1 MNEPL
6 NTAQVLSKLA
16 TRSWN
21 GSISLPYDKLS
32 ERQQVAI
39 RTALWD
45 NLINFWETA
54 RYGRFTLQLHWNVSE
69 RLIAVME
76 MPPEDVSN

>member
-6 NTAQVLSKLA
+6 NTAQVLSELA

-21 GSISLPYDKLS
+21 GSIPLPYDKLS

-54 RYGRFTLQLHWNVSE
+54 RYGRFTRELRWNVSK

-76 MPPEDVSN
+76 MPPEAVSN